1 MRTIEHIVEPSRL
14 LLSWQAPEGVD
25 RKRHLVAELRR
36 RGDDAD
42 LVYLRQSKDYA
53 DAKAK
58 GFSGEYPGFP
68 ADKGH
73 AGVLAA
79 FMRRLPPRQRGDFDK
94 FLEAI
99 RIPLDAVISDFA
111 MLGYAGARLPGDDFS
126 IIHPFDDA
134 RPPFEFL
141 LLIAGYRY
149 YRDNVPCES
158 LKPGMAVR
166 FELEPDNPQDPDA
179 VRIVIPGVSERA
191 AGYVC
196 RGLLPQFRHWLISG
210 LAVEGTFERL
220 NGTSDHPL
228 AYVFVAV
235 REGVPSRNM
244 NELSARAPA
253 HGRPSVASNRSDA
266 SEWREPGAE
275 AKAQPRR

>member
-1 MRTIEHIVEPSRL
+1 MNTIEHIIEPIRL
-14 LLSWQAPEGVD
+14 LLSWQAPEGGD
-25 RKRHLVAELRR
+25 RNRHLVAELRR
-36 RGDDAD
+36 RGDNAD
-42 LVYLRQSKDYA
+42 LAYLRQSKDYE

-68 ADKGH
+68 AGKDH

-99 RIPLDAVISDFA
+99 RIPRDAVISDFA
-111 MLGYAGARLPGDDFS
+111 MLGYAGAKLPGDDF
-126 IIHPFDDA
+126 IIINPFDDA
-134 RPPFEFL
+134 KPPFEFL

-149 YRDNVPCES
+149 YQDNVPRES

-166 FELEPDNPQDPDA
+166 FELEPDNLRDPDA
-179 VRIVIPGVSERA
+179 VRVVIPDVSEQT

-196 RGLLPQFRHWLISG
+196 RGLLPQFRKWLISG
-210 LAVEGTFERL
+210 LDVDGTFERL

-228 AYVFVAV
+228 AYVFVSV
-235 REGVPSRNM
+235 RKGNPSISM
-244 NELSARAPA
+244 DKLSAKT
-253 HGRPSVASNRSDA
+253 SD
-266 SEWREPGAE
+266 
-275 AKAQPRR
+275 